1 MVRAQLRPL
10 LDEEKQGIFNWML
23 DGLQRLL
30 LKDGFSHLLTIAQ
43 TRVKYEES
51 MDSVSAFTRKHLVY
65 VPDSRIPKSEIYG
78 SFMSWAKAEGLP
90 TVADNVFGRRL
101 KRAIPESESGFTLG
115 PVKDRKTAWKNV
127 AWQTDDYEDIDSI
140 QVGLENPII
149 GNSIP
154 IRTLSQKSTGGA
166 KASTISKYD
175 RDDRDVIGI
184 ENRGVQEDNDR
195 DDRDDRVIL
204 RSHYEGNDENRVDNG
219 GNPLYTI
226 ENESIPINSI
236 TPKDIPDEIR
246 KLHPLHPD
254 YETTE
259 ENDDD

>member
-1 MVRAQLRPL
+1 
-10 LDEEKQGIFNWML
+10 
-23 DGLQRLL
+23 
-30 LKDGFSHLLTIAQ
+30 
-43 TRVKYEES
+43 
-51 MDSVSAFTRKHLVY
+51 
-65 VPDSRIPKSEIYG
+65 
-78 SFMSWAKAEGLP
+78 MSWAKAEGLP

-127 AWQTDDYEDIDSI
+127 AWQTDYEESV
-140 QVGLENPII
+140 QTGLENPII

-204 RSHYEGNDENRVDNG
+204 RSHNEENDENRVDNG

>member
-1 MVRAQLRPL
+1 MAFQEPKPL
-10 LDEEKQGIFNWML
+10 FTIK
-23 DGLQRLL
+23 

-43 TRVKYEES
+43 TRVKYDES
-51 MDSVSAFTRKHLVY
+51 MDSVS
-65 VPDSRIPKSEIYG
+65 
-78 SFMSWAKAEGLP
+78 
-90 TVADNVFGRRL
+90 
-101 KRAIPESESGFTLG
+101 
-115 PVKDRKTAWKNV
+115 
-127 AWQTDDYEDIDSI
+127 
-140 QVGLENPII
+140 
-149 GNSIP
+149 P

>member
-1 MVRAQLRPL
+1 MVSAQLRPL

-23 DGLQRLL
+23 DGLQRIL
-30 LKDGFSHLLTIAQ
+30 LKDGFSHLLTVAQ

-115 PVKDRKTAWKNV
+115 KVKDRKTAWKNV
-127 AWQTDDYEDIDSI
+127 AWQTDYEES
-140 QVGLENPII
+140 VMTGLENPII
-149 GNSIP
+149 GSTIP
-154 IRTLSQKSTGGA
+154 IITLSQKSNGRL
-166 KASTISKYD
+166 KASTISEYD

-184 ENRGVQEDNDR
+184 GNKGVQEDNDR

-204 RSHYEGNDENRVDNG
+204 YPHNERNEGNGANNG
-219 GNPLYTI
+219 GNSLYTK
-226 ENESIPINSI
+226 ENEGIPIITI
-236 TPKDIPDEIR
+236 TPKDIPEEIR

-254 YETTE
+254 YEGTE
-259 ENDDD
+259 ENDDN

>member
-23 DGLQRLL
+23 DGLQRIL
-30 LKDGFSHLLTIAQ
+30 LKDGFSHLLTVAQ

-78 SFMSWAKAEGLP
+78 SFMGWAKAEGLP

-101 KRAIPESESGFTLG
+101 KRVIPEAESGFTLG
-115 PVKDRKTAWKNV
+115 PAKDRKTAWKNV

-140 QVGLENPII
+140 QVGLENPIS

-154 IRTLSQKSTGGA
+154 ISTLSQENTGGV
-166 KASTISKYD
+166 KASTISNMIGH
-175 RDDRDVIGI
+175 DRDVIGI

-204 RSHYEGNDENRVDNG
+204 RSHNEGNDENRVDNG